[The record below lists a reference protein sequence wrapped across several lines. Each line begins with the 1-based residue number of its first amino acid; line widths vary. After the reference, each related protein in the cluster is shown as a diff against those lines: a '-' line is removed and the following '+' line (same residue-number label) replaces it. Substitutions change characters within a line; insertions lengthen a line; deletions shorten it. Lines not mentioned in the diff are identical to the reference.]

1 MPVDVCL
8 ELYGDKS
15 VVLPFFT
22 GQVAEGLLLHVVRQV
37 DPNAANVLHEL
48 DVSKPYS
55 VTPLRFRS
63 VSWIEKWLCF

>member
-1 MPVDVCL
+1 MPVDVYL

-48 DVSKPYS
+48 GVSKS
-55 VTPLRFRS
+55 
-63 VSWIEKWLCF
+63 